1 MTVDKAFESTLLRG
15 KPAAMMSAITVRG
28 FEIIKQKKKKKK
40 KRMKKGGSI
49 SK

>member
-28 FEIIKQKKKKKK
+28 FEIIKQKSKIKKKKK
-40 KRMKKGGSI
+40 KKG
-49 SK
+49 

>member
-1 MTVDKAFESTLLRG
+1 MTVDKAFESTLLGG

-28 FEIIKQKKKKKK
+28 FEIIKQKSKKKK
-40 KRMKKGGSI
+40 KRMKKGVSS